1 MESVIARFKR
11 RREYA
16 YGNTDKDEENGDA
29 VIVNA
34 DSEPTAKKK
43 KKTPAKNK
51 PLLLRNTIMLNYF
64 DKSPE
69 RGSQH
74 HPLPQGPSR
83 GFNIEIDQY
92 QDKVIN

>member
-1 MESVIARFKR
+1 MVSVIARFKR

-16 YGNTDKDEENGDA
+16 NGNTDKDEENGDA

-51 PLLLRNTIMLNYF
+51 PLLLRNTMLNYF

-74 HPLPQGPSR
+74 QPLPQGPSR

>member
-1 MESVIARFKR
+1 MVSVIARFKR

-16 YGNTDKDEENGDA
+16 NGNTDKDEENGDA

-51 PLLLRNTIMLNYF
+51 PLLLGNTMLNYF

-69 RGSQH
+69 RVSQH
-74 HPLPQGPSR
+74 QPLQQGPSR